1 MNVLDVGCG
10 SGHYQKS
17 SKFRGVINIDV
28 LKPKKKIPNFVLCD
42 AQKLPFRKCVFEK
55 VYFYDVLEH
64 LEKPVQCLKDIK
76 RVTKHNGVIVL
87 GTPNALFFP
96 KILLSAIK
104 GKYYPDGGHIA
115 TYGLPELENLLNYA
129 DFKNF
134 QIYTETYRN
143 DKYNAMLEFI
153 TKLTPNSL
161 KSRQLKAIIYNNSQF
176 KPKFT
181 AK

>member
-1 MNVLDVGCG
+1 MTVLDVGCG

-17 SKFRGVINIDV
+17 SKFRGAINIDV
-28 LKPKKKIPNFVLCD
+28 LKPEKKIPNFVLCD
-42 AQKLPFRKCVFEK
+42 AQSLPFRECVFEK

-115 TYGLPELENLLNYA
+115 TYGLPELKNLLTYA
-129 DFKNF
+129 NFKNF
-134 QIYTETYRN
+134 HIYTVTYRN
-143 DKYNAMLEFI
+143 DKDNIMLDII
-153 TKLTPNSL
+153 TRLTPKVL
-161 KSRQLKAIIYNNSQF
+161 KSRQLKAIIHKNS
-176 KPKFT
+176 
-181 AK
+181 